1 MNTTYLFKILII
13 NIHCLKRYAL
23 FFLLLFSLVTL
34 NGVAFATGEDISV
47 SARLEKQTLYVGQ
60 SVKFIVVVQWQN
72 DEKLQ
77 IDFPSP
83 PKLNGF
89 EMINIASAV
98 RTIRDRGKTIYEKI
112 LSYIL
117 LPKSAGNAW
126 ISPVIIKYEEGEQKG
141 SLSTQEIRINIHPPP
156 KTYLPLVKKSF
167 PAFLMLLIL
176 LVGIHTVVVSLRNK
190 KATAE
195 QQIPVQK
202 TLEETALEQ
211 VRDGENLADSKEYF
225 YLISATLREY
235 IKRKFQI
242 EAIVGTSSSILAAL
256 RDCGVSHDYLDRAEH
271 ILVACDAVKFAGHQ
285 PDKKKIRQVQEDFII
300 LIKKGGTKLAP
311 PDSDR
316 YC

>member
-1 MNTTYLFKILII
+1 LT
-13 NIHCLKRYAL
+13 
-23 FFLLLFSLVTL
+23 FSFVTL
-34 NGVAFATGEDISV
+34 NEVAFANGKDISV
-47 SARLEKQTLYVGQ
+47 SARLRKQILHVGQ
-60 SVKFIVVVQWQN
+60 SVNFIVVVQWQN
-72 DEKLQ
+72 NEKLQ

-83 PKLNGF
+83 PKLTGF
-89 EMINIASAV
+89 EIINIASAV
-98 RTIRDRGKTIYEKI
+98 RTIKDGGKTIYERI
-112 LSYIL
+112 FTYIL
-117 LPKSAGNAW
+117 LPKSAGDAW
-126 ISPVIIKYEEGEQKG
+126 IGPVIVEYKEGGQEG

-176 LVGIHTVVVSLRNK
+176 IVGIRRVVVSLRKK

-211 VRDGENLADSKEYF
+211 IKEGENLADSKEYF
-225 YLISATLREY
+225 SLISATLREY

-285 PDKKKIRQVQEDFII
+285 PDKKKIRQIQEDFIT
-300 LIKKGGTKLAP
+300 LIKKGETKLEP
-311 PDSDR
+311 PHSDR